1 MNEQRLIQE
10 QQQRLIQQQRLTQ
23 QQMML
28 VKMLEMPAA
37 EMAEHVNT
45 ELNDNPALE
54 RVDDAD
60 DLTPSDN
67 QLDNDDTAET
77 VDEQNE
83 RQEPEQPAPRPKKID
98 PNVGEY
104 VEFEEIKTS
113 SQTTVTDADGTTEYR
128 RVSETVREEQIEDAE
143 WEDL

>member
-1 MNEQRLIQE
+1 MSILVGLFVLFIIFFLVLPILRAALFVHKARQQVRDMFGGGAQRQN
-10 QQQRLIQQQRLTQ
+10 R
-23 QQMML
+23 
-28 VKMLEMPAA
+28 
-37 EMAEHVNT
+37 
-45 ELNDNPALE
+45 
-54 RVDDAD
+54 
-60 DLTPSDN
+60 
-67 QLDNDDTAET
+67 
-77 VDEQNE
+77 EQNE

-128 RVSETVREEQIEDAE
+128 RVSETVREEQIEDAD